1 MKIRNIYIA
10 KEKFKNIERIENKLS
25 CEKWVEYIE
34 ANQDYFTWYENTAD
48 GIYRKNNMHEVPEHS
63 IEKFKRLLN
72 KRSAYAEFNA
82 KKGWYEVI
90 IGFIDDLGLITTT
103 FQRRVKKKDLEM
115 LLEMANYLD
124 AYVLN
129 GGSKIIDEKFIDEF

>member
-1 MKIRNIYIA
+1 MKIRYLWIA
-10 KEKFKNIERIENKLS
+10 KEKFKSISMIKNKLS
-25 CEKWVEYIE
+25 YEKWVEYIE

-72 KRSAYAEFNA
+72 KRSAYAEFNS
-82 KKGWYEVI
+82 KKGWHEVI
-90 IGFIDDLGLITTT
+90 IDFNDIDGLISTT